1 MAGYDSP
8 LSGETVVE
16 AVNKALTATQT
27 ISFTNLTASV
37 WVEDDTYAD
46 YGYRCDVACEGVTA
60 NDYAEVVFDIDES
73 TSGDYAPVCDTM
85 ANAVRIYAKVDN
97 TITIPTIIITR

>member
-27 ISFTNLTASV
+27 ISFTNLTASA

-46 YGYRCDVACEGVTA
+46 YGYRCDVVCEGVTA
-60 NDYAEVVFDIDES
+60 ADYAEVVFDIAES

-85 ANAVRIYAKVDN
+85 ANTVRIYAKVDN
-97 TITIPTIIITR
+97 SITIPTIIITR